1 MLTLIEV
8 RYYLSVLVHIQI
20 VSQPLAMNGKLVVF
34 TTILYFWNDI
44 HSLTTHKQ

>member
-20 VSQPLAMNGKLVVF
+20 VSQPLAMNGKLIF
-34 TTILYFWNDI
+34 TTILYCWDDI